1 MDAST
6 LIFAGGM
13 SLIGGALA
21 FVGVFAWLAARF
33 SYPQILDGS
42 ADEVLPRLRTGG
54 ARLRAIW
61 TIYSLLPLLLV
72 IGAFGTYAALRSS
85 REAMLLAL
93 VLATVGSFAM
103 CLGLMRWPSVHWEL
117 ARAYESAGADARRGI
132 GATFTGLNLYLGN
145 YIGEFLG
152 ELCLGGF
159 FLLSGFA
166 LRAEWDF
173 PRWLSVCG
181 VLFALLFIVG
191 AFRNVAPRVQRIADL
206 NNYLLPA
213 WMIVLGGAILRY
225 RLP

>member
-6 LIFAGGM
+6 LVFAGGI

-21 FVGVFAWLAARF
+21 FVGVFGWLAAKF

-42 ADEVLPRLRTGG
+42 ADEVLPRLRAGG

-61 TIYSLLPLLLV
+61 AIYSLLPLLLV
-72 IGAFGTYAALRSS
+72 IGAFGAYAALR
-85 REAMLLAL
+85 
-93 VLATVGSFAM
+93 
-103 CLGLMRWPSVHWEL
+103 
-117 ARAYESAGADARRGI
+117 
-132 GATFTGLNLYLGN
+132 YLGN
-145 YIGEFLG
+145 YLGEFLG

-173 PRWLSVCG
+173 PRWLSICG
-181 VLFALLFIVG
+181 VLFSLLFIAG
-191 AFRNVAPRVQRIADL
+191 AFRNVTPRVRRIAAL

-213 WMIVLGGAILRY
+213 WMIVLGGAILWY